1 MTLILNVDQD
11 YQKLKQSYLNQ
22 TLFPTFNII
31 IERLVLIA

>member
-1 MTLILNVDQD
+1 MLNVGQD
-11 YQKLKQSYLNQ
+11 YHELKQSNLNQ